1 MDIEQIA
8 ADFPRP
14 APHGAVPGAQPKLL
28 ARQQGGGFVAACE
41 DKDVL
46 ARFQVCEDLLR
57 QLQAYVARK
66 HAQTPTLPKSVM
78 LNNVNAAIQKK
89 AFGWGLSP
97 AETNWILKRIA
108 ESTEAA

>member
-1 MDIEQIA
+1 MDIEQIP

-41 DKDVL
+41 DHVL

-66 HAQTPTLPKSVM
+66 HAQAPTLPKTDLLKS
-78 LNNVNAAIQKK
+78 VNAAIQQK

-108 ESTEAA
+108 EGAEAA

>member
-1 MDIEQIA
+1 MDIEQIP

-14 APHGAVPGAQPKLL
+14 APHGAVPGAQPKVL
-28 ARQQGGGFVAACE
+28 ARQQGRAFVATSE
-41 DKDVL
+41 DDEVL

-57 QLQAYVARK
+57 QLRAYVARK
-66 HAQTPTLPKSVM
+66 LTQAPTLSKTDLLKS
-78 LNNVNAAIQKK
+78 VNAAIQQK

-108 ESTEAA
+108 EGTEAA